1 MAYPEDNF
9 PTHFIDQILDE
20 CVGSDIFSFMD
31 EFLEYNHVQIKL
43 EDEHK
48 TSFICPFGT
57 FSYRKMPFYLKNN
70 GATFHQDITFSFHDL
85 KHIIEFCL
93 DDLPSHSQLRV
104 YHLDHLHLVFERC
117 HRYQIWLNPKM
128 CISFVGDGWLLGFIV
143 SKDNIRIDSPNFDA
157 IVRLYV
163 PCAITHL

>member
-1 MAYPEDNF
+1 
-9 PTHFIDQILDE
+9 
-20 CVGSDIFSFMD
+20 
-31 EFLEYNHVQIKL
+31 
-43 EDEHK
+43 
-48 TSFICPFGT
+48 
-57 FSYRKMPFYLKNN
+57 MPFYLKNN
-70 GATFHQDITFSFHDL
+70 EATFRQDITFSFHDL

-117 HRYQIWLNPKM
+117 HRYQIWLNPNM
-128 CISFVGDGWLLGFIV
+128 CISFVRDGWLLGFIV